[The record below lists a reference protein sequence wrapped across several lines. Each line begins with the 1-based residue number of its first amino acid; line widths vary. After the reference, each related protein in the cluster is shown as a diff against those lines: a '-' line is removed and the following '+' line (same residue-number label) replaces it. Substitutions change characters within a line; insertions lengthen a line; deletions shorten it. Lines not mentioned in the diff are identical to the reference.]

1 MEKVYVRVST
11 LQQEYDRQLSVL
23 SSRGYTKDNCIFYE
37 EKITGTKKSRP
48 ELDKMISELEFDD
61 TLIVESMS
69 RLGRSLTN
77 LIELV
82 NMLIDKKKITI
93 VFLKEG
99 ITVSHNKEKMS
110 ASDNLMFNVFASL
123 SQFERDLISERTKEA
138 LVALQKK
145 GVQLGNR
152 RTENSNVENF
162 IRTLKLNIAGKR
174 IIDACKETGYP
185 SSSFIVDLR
194 NYRKRFKV
202 KSKSGIVEM
211 LGKDLEVK

>member
-11 LQQEYDRQLSVL
+11 LDQEYDRQISILA
-23 SSRGYTKDNCIFYE
+23 SRGYTKENCIFYE
-37 EKITGTKKSRP
+37 EKITGTKKNRP
-48 ELDKMISELEFDD
+48 LLDKMINELQYDD

-82 NMLIDKKKITI
+82 NMLIEKKKITI
-93 VFLKEG
+93 IFLKEG

-138 LVALQKK
+138 LTALQDK
-145 GVQLGNR
+145 GVRLGNP
-152 RTENSNVENF
+152 RTEHSTVENF
-162 IRTLKLNIAGKR
+162 IKTLKLNIAGER
-174 IIDACKETGYP
+174 IVDACAETSYP
-185 SSSFIVDLR
+185 LSSFILDLR
-194 NYRKRFKV
+194 KYREKFKI

-211 LGKDLEVK
+211 LTKELSVK